1 MMEGNQMTYS
11 SNGFKT
17 FLRNERKSNG
27 EAYSNNT
34 VSQYVSAVN
43 RAAHHAGFDLW
54 SSQSEEVDNFVQ
66 KFEPGHEFEEFGA
79 QGNNTVISAL
89 RLLKRYF
96 ASSNSYLLTWNPEK
110 YHVGGNSG
118 VELGNEQQ
126 WSCNSTKPQVG
137 DRVYLMQV
145 GVEPRGIIAAGIV
158 TQESFEDKD
167 WGDETKTRKYIKFKP
182 VAVRNTPEAG
192 QQILNQLN
200 QLSQETG
207 INYSW
212 SPQSS
217 GISIPNKISDKL
229 ASYWF
234 IEDSLVEEISMTNNS
249 TTQVSQPLNQILFGP
264 PGTGKTF
271 TTIERAVRAAE
282 PNFSWANRDEL
293 KAKYQEL
300 IREGRIRFVTFHQS
314 FSYEDFVEGLTA
326 HTDDEKLVYEKR
338 LGIFRQIVRDAKEHQ
353 NTEVKNPTNSFS
365 DCWDAFLTEFE
376 DHPEGVQ
383 ISMKRSKFIITEVD
397 GNTIRFDKNQGDSVN
412 TLSVSTLEAIFNGER
427 RFNGGLKPYYQSL
440 ISHLESLG
448 EQLDKKA
455 VKRQNY
461 VLIID
466 EINRGNISRI
476 FGELITLI
484 EPSKR
489 SGTTEAL
496 EVTLPLTGD
505 RFSVPDNLYIIG
517 TMNTADRSL
526 AGLDLALRRRFDF
539 IEMPPLPEELK
550 GVSVDGINVEKMLDV
565 INRRITALLDKDH
578 CIGHAYF
585 IHLKDRSDVA
595 LTDLAE
601 IFKQK
606 IIPLLQEYFFEDWQ
620 RIRWVLNDQSKASAN
635 AFIVK
640 DDAINFDELF
650 PGDVQLNSRDRW
662 RLNESAFEQA
672 TSYKRIYEVGSAE

>member
-1 MMEGNQMTYS
+1 MTYS

-66 KFEPGHEFEEFGA
+66 KFEPGNEFEEFGA

-118 VELGNEQQ
+118 VELGNEQK

-167 WGDETKTRKYIKFKP
+167 WGDETKTRKYIKFNP

-192 QQILNQLN
+192 QQVLNQLN
-200 QLSQETG
+200 QLAQETG
-207 INYSW
+207 INFSW

-217 GISIPNKISDKL
+217 GISIPNKISDRL

-234 IEDSLVEEISMTNNS
+234 DEDSLVEESPMTNNS
-249 TTQVSQPLNQILFGP
+249 TTKVSQPLNQILFGP

-300 IREGRIRFVTFHQS
+300 IRKGRIRFVTFHQS

-326 HTDDEKLVYEKR
+326 HTDNGNLVYEKR
-338 LGIFRQIVRDAKEHQ
+338 LGIFRQIVKAAKEYQ
-353 NTEVKNPTNSFS
+353 VSEVKNAATSF
-365 DCWDAFLTEFE
+365 DECWEAFLTELE
-376 DHPEGVQ
+376 DSNKG
-383 ISMKRSKFIITEVD
+383 ISITTRRSNFTVTEVD
-397 GNTIRFDKNQGDSVN
+397 ANTIRFDKSQGQSVH
-412 TLSVSTLEAIFNGER
+412 TLSATTLEAVFNGDREIK
-427 RFNGGLKPYYQSL
+427 GGLQPYY
-440 ISHLESLG
+440 ESLVRRLKEIG
-448 EQLDKKA
+448 SKLNNKK
-455 VKRQNY
+455 VERQNY

-489 SGTTEAL
+489 SGAAEAL

-550 GVSVDGINVEKMLDV
+550 GVSVDGIDVEKMLDV

-585 IHLKDRSDVA
+585 IHLKDKSNVA
-595 LTDLAE
+595 LSDLAE

-620 RIRWVLNDQSKASAN
+620 RIRWVLNDQSKASAH

-672 TSYKRIYEVGSAE
+672 TSYKQIYEVGSAE

>member
-1 MMEGNQMTYS
+1 MTYS
-11 SNGFKT
+11 SNGFRT

-54 SSQSEEVDNFVQ
+54 SSQSEEVGNFVQ

-79 QGNNTVISAL
+79 QGNNTIISAL

-167 WGDETKTRKYIKFKP
+167 WGDETKSRKYIKFKA

-234 IEDSLVEEISMTNNS
+234 GEDSLIEEIPMTNNS
-249 TTQVSQPLNQILFGP
+249 TTKVSLPLNQILFGP

-282 PNFSWANRDEL
+282 PSFSWTNRDEL

-300 IREGRIRFVTFHQS
+300 IRKGRIRFVTFHQS

-326 HTDDEKLVYEKR
+326 HTDNGNLVYEKR
-338 LGIFRQIVRDAKEHQ
+338 LGIFRQIVKAAKEYQ
-353 NTEVKNPTNSFS
+353 VSEVKDAATSF
-365 DCWDAFLTEFE
+365 DECWEAFLIELE
-376 DHPEGVQ
+376 NHIEG
-383 ISMKRSKFIITEVD
+383 ISIKTRRSNFTVTEVD
-397 GNTIRFDKNQGDSVN
+397 ANTIRFDKSQGQSVH
-412 TLSVSTLEAIFNGER
+412 TLSATTLEAVFNGDREIK
-427 RFNGGLKPYYQSL
+427 GGLQPYY
-440 ISHLESLG
+440 ESLVRRLKEIG
-448 EQLDKKA
+448 SKLNNKK
-455 VKRQNY
+455 VERQNY

-489 SGTTEAL
+489 SGAAEAL

-550 GVSVDGINVEKMLDV
+550 GVSVDGIDVEEMLDV

-585 IHLKDRSDVA
+585 IHLKDKSDVA
-595 LTDLAE
+595 LSDLAQ

-620 RIRWVLNDQSKASAN
+620 RIRWVLNDQSKASAH

-662 RLNESAFEQA
+662 RLNACAFEQA
-672 TSYKRIYEVGSAE
+672 TSYKQIYEVGSAE

>member
-1 MMEGNQMTYS
+1 M
-11 SNGFKT
+11 
-17 FLRNERKSNG
+17 
-27 EAYSNNT
+27 
-34 VSQYVSAVN
+34 
-43 RAAHHAGFDLW
+43 W
-54 SSQSEEVDNFVQ
+54 SSQSEEIDSFVQ
-66 KFEPGHEFEEFGA
+66 KFEPGHEFEEFGT

-182 VAVRNTPEAG
+182 LAVRNTPEAG

-207 INYSW
+207 INFSW

-229 ASYWF
+229 ESYWF
-234 IEDSLVEEISMTNNS
+234 DEDSLVEEIPMTNNS
-249 TTQVSQPLNQILFGP
+249 TAKVSQPLNQILFGP

-282 PNFSWANRDEL
+282 PSFNWTNRDEL

-300 IREGRIRFVTFHQS
+300 IRKGRIRFVTFHQS

-326 HTDDEKLVYEKR
+326 HTDNGNLVYEKR
-338 LGIFRQIVRDAKEHQ
+338 LGIFLQIVKAAKEHQ
-353 NTEVKNPTNSFS
+353 VSEVKDAATSF
-365 DCWDAFLTEFE
+365 DECWEAFLTELE
-376 DHPEGVQ
+376 DRNEG
-383 ISMKRSKFIITEVD
+383 ISIKTRRSNFTVTEVD
-397 GNTIRFDKNQGDSVN
+397 ANTIRFDKSQGQSVH
-412 TLSVSTLEAIFNGER
+412 TLSATTLEAVFNGDREIK
-427 RFNGGLKPYYQSL
+427 GGLQPYY
-440 ISHLESLG
+440 ESLVRRLKEIG
-448 EQLDKKA
+448 SKLNNKK
-455 VKRQNY
+455 VERQNY

-489 SGTTEAL
+489 SGAAEAL
-496 EVTLPLTGD
+496 EITLPLTGD

-539 IEMPPLPEELK
+539 IEMPPLPEELN
-550 GVSVDGINVEKMLDV
+550 GISVDGIDVEKMLDV

-585 IHLKDRSDVA
+585 IHLKDKSNVA

-620 RIRWVLNDQSKASAN
+620 RIRWVLNDQSKASAH

-672 TSYKRIYEVGSAE
+672 TSYKQIYEVGSAE

>member
-1 MMEGNQMTYS
+1 MEADQMTYS

-17 FLRNERKSNG
+17 FLRNERKPNG
-27 EAYSNNT
+27 EPYSTNT
-34 VSQYVSAVN
+34 VSQYASAVN

-182 VAVRNTPEAG
+182 VAVRNIPEAG
-192 QQILNQLN
+192 QQTLNQLN
-200 QLSQETG
+200 QLAQETG
-207 INYSW
+207 INFSW

-234 IEDSLVEEISMTNNS
+234 DEDSLVEEISMTNNS
-249 TTQVSQPLNQILFGP
+249 TTKVSLPLNQILFGP

-271 TTIERAVRAAE
+271 TTIEHAVRAAE

-300 IREGRIRFVTFHQS
+300 IRKGRIRFVTFHQS

-326 HTDDEKLVYEKR
+326 HTDNGNLVYEKR
-338 LGIFRQIVRDAKEHQ
+338 LGIFRQIVKAAKEYQ
-353 NTEVKNPTNSFS
+353 VSEVKDAATSF
-365 DCWDAFLTEFE
+365 DECWEAFLTELE
-376 DHPEGVQ
+376 DHNEG
-383 ISMKRSKFIITEVD
+383 ISIKTRRSNFTVTEVD
-397 GNTIRFDKNQGDSVN
+397 ANTIRFDKSQGQSVH
-412 TLSVSTLEAIFNGER
+412 TLSATTLEAVFNGDREIK
-427 RFNGGLKPYYQSL
+427 GGLQPYY
-440 ISHLESLG
+440 ESLVRRLKEIG
-448 EQLDKKA
+448 SKLNNKRVE
-455 VKRQNY
+455 RQNY

-489 SGTTEAL
+489 SGAAEAL

-539 IEMPPLPEELK
+539 IEMPPLPEELN
-550 GVSVDGINVEKMLDV
+550 GVSVDGIDVEKMLDV

-585 IHLKDRSDVA
+585 IHLKDKSDVA
-595 LTDLAE
+595 LSDLAQ

-672 TSYKRIYEVGSAE
+672 TSYKQIYEVGSAE

>member
-1 MMEGNQMTYS
+1 MSTFENLLDYIDSYSPEANESSAAWYPRYTQTYEEIVKEPGAASSLEKLWAASDNSVASIRQGILSGDEYKNAKDALASITAQIQASPSHATYS
-11 SNGFKT
+11 
-17 FLRNERKSNG
+17 
-27 EAYSNNT
+27 
-34 VSQYVSAVN
+34 Q
-43 RAAHHAGFDLW
+43 
-54 SSQSEEVDNFVQ
+54 
-66 KFEPGHEFEEFGA
+66 
-79 QGNNTVISAL
+79 AL
-89 RLLKRYF
+89 AEIESLK
-96 ASSNSYLLTWNPEK
+96 
-110 YHVGGNSG
+110 
-118 VELGNEQQ
+118 Q
-126 WSCNSTKPQVG
+126 
-137 DRVYLMQV
+137 
-145 GVEPRGIIAAGIV
+145 RGIIKKRYVALLNRVFAALHPDKV
-158 TQESFEDKD
+158 TSTVIDDAF
-167 WGDETKTRKYIKFKP
+167 
-182 VAVRNTPEAG
+182 
-192 QQILNQLN
+192 
-200 QLSQETG
+200 
-207 INYSW
+207 
-212 SPQSS
+212 
-217 GISIPNKISDKL
+217 NKIARHLNKKFDLKLSLNGDWYERNIELKGALQDRLPLDYDPIRLNVALWNIYQDLEGKHKQKGIQENSQNTYAAL
-229 ASYWF
+229 AS
-234 IEDSLVEEISMTNNS
+234 S
-249 TTQVSQPLNQILFGP
+249 SQPLNQILFGP

-282 PNFSWANRDEL
+282 PSFSWTNRDEL

-300 IREGRIRFVTFHQS
+300 IRKGRIRFVTFHQS

-326 HTDDEKLVYEKR
+326 HTDNGNLVYEKR
-338 LGIFRQIVRDAKEHQ
+338 LGIFRQIVKAAKEYQ
-353 NTEVKNPTNSFS
+353 VSEVKDAATSF
-365 DCWDAFLTEFE
+365 DECWEAFLTELE
-376 DHPEGVQ
+376 DRNEG
-383 ISMKRSKFIITEVD
+383 ISIKTRRSNFTVTEVD
-397 GNTIRFDKNQGDSVN
+397 ANTIRFDKSQGQSVH
-412 TLSVSTLEAIFNGER
+412 TLSVTTLEAVFNGDREIK
-427 RFNGGLKPYYQSL
+427 GGLQPYY
-440 ISHLESLG
+440 ESLVRRLKDIG
-448 EQLDKKA
+448 SKLNSKK
-455 VKRQNY
+455 VERQNY

-489 SGTTEAL
+489 SGAAEAL

-505 RFSVPDNLYIIG
+505 RFSVPDNLYLIG

-550 GVSVDGINVEKMLDV
+550 GVSVDGIDVEKMLDV

-585 IHLKDRSDVA
+585 IHLKDKSNVA

-620 RIRWVLNDQSKASAN
+620 RIRWVLNDQSKASAH

-672 TSYKRIYEVGSAE
+672 TSYKQIYEVGSAE